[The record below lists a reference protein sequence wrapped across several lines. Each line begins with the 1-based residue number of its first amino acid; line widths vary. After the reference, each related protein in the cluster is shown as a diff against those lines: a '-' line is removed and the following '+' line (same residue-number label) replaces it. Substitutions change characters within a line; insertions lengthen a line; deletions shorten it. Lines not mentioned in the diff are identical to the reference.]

1 MTPPSR
7 LPRAYFI
14 SGASSGL
21 GAEMT
26 RRLLWRGDS
35 VAVAARRVERLEALA
50 EETRS
55 SPGRITIHPL
65 DVTDAAAVF
74 RVMQEAD
81 EALGGLDVVVVNA
94 GRGGGAKQGT
104 GRFADNRAMVET
116 NLIGS
121 MAQIEAALE
130 IFRARDQGH
139 LVLVSSLAGTRG
151 LPGSMAL
158 YSATKA
164 ALSSIGESLRI
175 ELEGSGIDVTTLHPG
190 FIRSPIN
197 EGSGFPYMTPIG
209 KGVAA
214 MIEAID
220 RRRPHAVVPAW
231 PWAPLGWLMKLVPQ
245 SVIRRAM

>member
-1 MTPPSR
+1 
-7 LPRAYFI
+7 
-14 SGASSGL
+14 
-21 GAEMT
+21 MT

-35 VAVAARRVERLEALA
+35 VAVAARRVDRLEALA
-50 EETRS
+50 EETRA

-74 RVMQEAD
+74 RVIQEAD
-81 EALGGLDVVVVNA
+81 DAHGGLDVVVVNA
-94 GRGGGAKQGT
+94 GRGGGAKPGT
-104 GRFADNRAMVET
+104 GGFVDNRALVET
-116 NLIGS
+116 NLIGA

-130 IFRARDQGH
+130 IFRTRERGQ

-164 ALSSIGESLRI
+164 ALTVLGESLRI
-175 ELEGSGIDVTTLHPG
+175 ELHETDIDVTTLLPG

-209 KGVAA
+209 KGVEA

-220 RRRPHAVVPAW
+220 QRRADAVVPSW
-231 PWAPLGWLMKLVPQ
+231 PWAPLGWLMRFVPE
-245 SVIRRAM
+245 SVIRRAL

>member
-1 MTPPSR
+1 M
-7 LPRAYFI
+7 A
-14 SGASSGL
+14 
-21 GAEMT
+21 

-35 VAVAARRVERLEALA
+35 VAMAARRVERLEALA

-55 SPGRITIHPL
+55 GPGRVTVHPL

-94 GRGGGAKQGT
+94 GRGGGASQGT

-116 NLIGS
+116 NLIGA

-130 IFRARDQGH
+130 IFRARRRGH

-175 ELEGSGIDVTTLHPG
+175 ELEGTGIEVTTLRPG

-209 KGVAA
+209 KGVEA

-220 RRRPHAVVPAW
+220 RRRPDAVVPAW
-231 PWAPLGWLMKLVPQ
+231 PWAPLGWLMKIVPER
-245 SVIRRAM
+245 VIRRVV

>member
-1 MTPPSR
+1 M
-7 LPRAYFI
+7 A
-14 SGASSGL
+14 
-21 GAEMT
+21 

-55 SPGRITIHPL
+55 SPGRATVHPL

-74 RVMQEAD
+74 RVIQEAD
-81 EALGGLDVVVVNA
+81 ETLGGLDVVVVNA
-94 GRGGGAKQGT
+94 GRGGGARQGT

-116 NLIGS
+116 NLIGA

-130 IFRARDQGH
+130 IFRARGRGH

-175 ELEGSGIDVTTLHPG
+175 ELDGSGIGVTTLHPG

-209 KGVAA
+209 KGVDA

-220 RRRPHAVVPAW
+220 RRRPDAVVPAW
-231 PWAPLGWLMKLVPQ
+231 PWVPLDWLMKLVPE
-245 SVIRRAM
+245 SVLRRLMR